1 METLKQK
8 YFNVLLFYIFSG
20 EILMK
25 KILAMAAVVALTAG
39 VSGYAANVNDN
50 VKISG
55 DVNVKYF
62 NQKDRGDLRFARVR
76 LQADADLTDEVSVSG
91 RAAFS
96 KNLSGDEDYKGFK
109 KVAWDSLYV
118 AYSPA
123 QVEGLKLNLGR
134 TGVAIGND
142 SDIKDDIILDGV
154 VASYKKDRYSVE
166 AGFGKV
172 RLNEEFNGLYDAE
185 NVVDTRYI
193 KGSFDVSDKVSVGG
207 FYSCLNDVNFY
218 GADVKAQ
225 IAKNVSVKGDL
236 MKLDVSEDA
245 LFKRIGVT
253 YGKANQKVGSWE
265 VGINYYDIDKDFDS
279 TKYISK
285 LSVFIFNDFAYLWE
299 AEGKAT
305 VYKNV
310 TLKSFIANGKV
321 GGSYACN
328 YWGFELNYAF

>member
-1 METLKQK
+1 
-8 YFNVLLFYIFSG
+8 
-20 EILMK
+20 MK
-25 KILAMAAVVALTAG
+25 KILAMVAVVALTAG
-39 VSGYAANVNDN
+39 VSGYAANIKDN
-50 VKISG
+50 VKFSG

-62 NQKDRGDLRFARVR
+62 NDKSHGDLKVACVH

-96 KNLSGDEDYKGFK
+96 KDFNVDENDDSFK
-109 KVAWDSLYV
+109 KVAWDSLHV

-142 SDIKDDIILDGV
+142 SDIKYDIILDGA

-172 RLNEEFNGLYDAE
+172 RLIEEFNSLYDAE
-185 NVVDTRYI
+185 NVIDTRYI

-207 FYSCLNDVNFY
+207 FYSRLNDVNFY

-225 IAKNVSVKGDL
+225 VAKNVSVKGDL
-236 MKLDVSEDA
+236 LKLDAFKDA

-265 VGINYYDIDKDFDS
+265 VGINYYDIDKYFDS

-285 LSVFIFNDFAYLWE
+285 LSVFNLNNGAYLWE